1 MPIRIIDNKKVEVTE
16 DEWRMYEGICQAY
29 DDPPAQKGKDLFI
42 DLFESD
48 ADGVIIYLK
57 PPHQRL
63 CSFEVYLFLMSLM
76 VHQHLRL
83 AHKKVDAVCQKMED
97 KIKELDEIKTSKKK

>member
-1 MPIRIIDNKKVEVTE
+1 MIKIIDNKKVEMTE
-16 DEWRMYEGICQAY
+16 DEHRMYETICQSY
-29 DDPPAQKGKDLFI
+29 DDPPTQKGKDLFI

-48 ADGVIIYLK
+48 NNGIIVYLK
-57 PPHQRL
+57 PPHNRL

-83 AHKKVDAVCQKMED
+83 AHKKIDEACDRLDQ
-97 KIKELDEIKTSKKK
+97 KIKDLEYKK